1 MGETSLMILYLI
13 MAIFGLT
20 MAVLY
25 LANKKSGEREEK

>member
-1 MGETSLMILYLI
+1 MGDTSLMIFYLI

-25 LANKKSGEREEK
+25 FANKESEKKDKK